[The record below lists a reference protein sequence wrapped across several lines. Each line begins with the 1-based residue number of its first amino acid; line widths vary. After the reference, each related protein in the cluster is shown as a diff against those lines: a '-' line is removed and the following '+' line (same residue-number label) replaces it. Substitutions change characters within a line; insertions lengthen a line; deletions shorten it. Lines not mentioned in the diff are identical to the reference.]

1 MSHIHRFPLLQ
12 VVCNAKA
19 PLVCIALLEK
29 GGRGR
34 PMTQGINNEIVK
46 DSPKGLS
53 IGNNSKRFVFEA
65 DTRLPSPLA
74 KLDLMIAKNFNQ

>member
-1 MSHIHRFPLLQ
+1 
-12 VVCNAKA
+12 
-19 PLVCIALLEK
+19 
-29 GGRGR
+29 
-34 PMTQGINNEIVK
+34 MTQGINNEIVK

-74 KLDLMIAKNFNQ
+74 KLDLMIVKNFNQ